1 MQLAR
6 LMPKMLD
13 IFGNN
18 ASKFRMRYDTD
29 LGMSHVLSSYTHDEC
44 TEMMWDEEFGRFD
57 ECDCG

>member
-1 MQLAR
+1 
-6 LMPKMLD
+6 MPKMLD

-29 LGMSHVLSSYTHDEC
+29 LGMSQVLSSYTHDEC